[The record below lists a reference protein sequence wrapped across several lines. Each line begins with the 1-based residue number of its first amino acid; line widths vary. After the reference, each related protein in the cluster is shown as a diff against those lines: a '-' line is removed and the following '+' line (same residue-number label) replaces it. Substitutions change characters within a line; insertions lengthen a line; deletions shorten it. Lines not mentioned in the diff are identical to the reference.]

1 MVTLNGLQ
9 VSETADSQP
18 PFVAFPLMLQSVNM
32 LGENLSRLQ
41 HDELIILL
49 CR

>member
-1 MVTLNGLQ
+1 MVTLNGFQ

-18 PFVAFPLMLQSVNM
+18 PLVALSLINHSVYM

-41 HDELIILL
+41 KDGLITLL
-49 CR
+49 